1 MIIEGKHS
9 VREALT
15 AGKSI
20 SRIVVD
26 KHNSDKEISYLI
38 SLAKSRGVTVTYAD
52 RQAIE
57 RDSISSRHQGILA
70 HVDDFL
76 YSSVDD
82 LIEYAKD
89 RGEDIFLLIL
99 DGITDTH
106 NLGSVIRVAECA
118 GVHGIIIPE
127 RRSAQINETVIRISA
142 GAAEHMRVARV
153 TNLNDTI
160 EYLKE
165 AGVWV
170 YAADMDGEDIYTTDL
185 RGNIAIVIGGEDK
198 GVGRLTRQRVD
209 KIIALPLRGQV
220 NSLNASV
227 ATGIVVYEALRQRI

>member
-20 SRIVVD
+20 SRIVVAND
-26 KHNSDKEISYLI
+26 NNDKEISYII
-38 SLAKSRGVTVTYAD
+38 SLAKSHGVTVTYAD

-57 RDSISSRHQGILA
+57 RDSVSKRHQGILGYT
-70 HVDDFL
+70 DDFE

-82 LIEYAKD
+82 LIAYAGD

-106 NLGSVIRVAECA
+106 NLGSVLRVAECA

-127 RRSAQINETVIRISA
+127 RRSAQVNETVIRISA

-153 TNLNDTI
+153 TNINDTI
-160 EYLKE
+160 EYLKSV
-165 AGVWV
+165 GVWV
-170 YAADMDGEDIYTTDL
+170 YGADMDGEDIYTTDL
-185 RGNIAIVIGGEDK
+185 TGNIALVIGGEDK
-198 GVGRLTRQRVD
+198 GVGRLTRQRCD
-209 KIIALPLRGQV
+209 KIIALPLKGQV